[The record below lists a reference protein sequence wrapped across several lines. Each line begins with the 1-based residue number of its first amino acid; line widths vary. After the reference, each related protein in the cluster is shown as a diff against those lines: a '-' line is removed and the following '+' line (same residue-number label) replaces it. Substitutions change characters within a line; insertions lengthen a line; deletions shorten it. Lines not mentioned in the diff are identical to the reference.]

1 MRCVVPALLLGVA
14 LVAGPA
20 LGLYVALAAIPA
32 LAFAALSAYGELVDG
47 SADAEAGALNV
58 GLVALA
64 LLLAVIGAA
73 ARANAL
79 DSAVPALG
87 YSTLVGALALL
98 GIRFAVW
105 WGLNVT
111 RARLTAALRSL
122 A

>member
-1 MRCVVPALLLGVA
+1 VRCVVPALLLAGA
-14 LVAGPA
+14 LIVGPS
-20 LGLYVALAAIPA
+20 LGLYLVLAAIPA
-32 LAFAALSAYGELVDG
+32 LAFAALTSFGELVDG

-58 GLVALA
+58 GLVGIA

-87 YSTLVGALALL
+87 YSTLVGSLTLLA
-98 GIRFAVW
+98 IRFVVW
-105 WGLNVT
+105 WAQNVT